1 MISASLYMIG
11 LLHGI
16 FWLKEPKQ
24 HSENVKKKAMIID
37 IFNYQNIV
45 DPFKLLFQSSP
56 GNNRLVIILV
66 MFLIFIIT
74 GICQGMNKILVAPLF
89 LNNISVIFQLKT
101 VFYIYFYNQPTI
113 GRQFN
118 SVTIRRYRRCCI
130 CLVSSFCKKMSAI
143 SRAVTKS
150 TTSTYLNGQRATSIY
165 YIQLLEHFL
174 FQFQAA
180 SVILQNSRMIFIRKN
195 KHCINE

>member
-24 HSENVKKKAMIID
+24 HTENVKKKAMIID

-45 DPFKLLFQSSP
+45 DPFKLLFTSSP

-74 GICQGMNKILVAPLF
+74 GICQGKEN
-89 LNNISVIFQLKT
+89 SLKT
-101 VFYIYFYNQPTI
+101 FV
-113 GRQFN
+113 R
-118 SVTIRRYRRCCI
+118 
-130 CLVSSFCKKMSAI
+130 
-143 SRAVTKS
+143 
-150 TTSTYLNGQRATSIY
+150 
-165 YIQLLEHFL
+165 
-174 FQFQAA
+174 
-180 SVILQNSRMIFIRKN
+180 
-195 KHCINE
+195 

>member
-1 MISASLYMIG
+1 MYPQFLIQSLKFLLCLGILMISASLYLIG

-45 DPFKLLFQSSP
+45 DPFKLLIKSSP

-74 GICQGMNKILVAPLF
+74 GICQGEEF
-89 LNNISVIFQLKT
+89 LT
-101 VFYIYFYNQPTI
+101 
-113 GRQFN
+113 
-118 SVTIRRYRRCCI
+118 
-130 CLVSSFCKKMSAI
+130 
-143 SRAVTKS
+143 
-150 TTSTYLNGQRATSIY
+150 
-165 YIQLLEHFL
+165 
-174 FQFQAA
+174 
-180 SVILQNSRMIFIRKN
+180 
-195 KHCINE
+195 